1 MATTGGARASLS
13 GSATDV
19 VLFRRGSSPALPF
32 ERTID
37 PRFRRNERLR
47 LAVQKRGAAAATARL
62 LDRRGG
68 MLAALPQIAE
78 RPDPAGAVTWIEVD
92 LALASLTIGDYAIE
106 VTAGDDVRV
115 VAFRIV
121 P

>member
-1 MATTGGARASLS
+1 MFSK
-13 GSATDV
+13 
-19 VLFRRGSSPALPF
+19 RGSSPALPF
-32 ERTID
+32 EKTAD

-47 LAVQKRGAAAATARL
+47 LAVQTPGTAAANARL

-68 MLAALPQIAE
+68 MLAPLTQVSQ
-78 RPDPAGAVTWIEVD
+78 RPDAAGTRQWTEVE
-92 LALASLTIGDYAIE
+92 LALASLAIGDYAIE
-106 VTAGDDVRV
+106 ITSGDDVRV